1 MDDDELA
8 KLMREIEQFDNPGT
22 PTQPSTPAPT
32 QPSSEV
38 ARTDSPGAGGKG
50 KWVAISAVGGGITGA
65 VIGGF
70 LWFLPGV
77 DALSTGLGAALGGA
91 IVALVGKPPKW
102 LD

>member
-8 KLMREIEQFDNPGT
+8 KLMREIDQFDNPGT
-22 PTQPSTPAPT
+22 AATPAPA
-32 QPSSEV
+32 PVERSKEV
-38 ARTDSPGAGGKG
+38 ATTGSAAKG
-50 KWVAISAVGGGITGA
+50 KWGAVAAVGGGIVGA
-65 VIGGF
+65 VVGGF

-77 DALSTGLGAALGGA
+77 DSVSTGLGAALGGA